1 MKNTTSRIFAA
12 TVAAAL
18 ASTAIAQITPDPTGV
33 NLFVAPSAA
42 NAANYSAA
50 LGPGAGVNNNLYF
63 DSAANAPSVFVSSG
77 AFTSG
82 FPVVPFLPGGGTLKT
97 IFLGESAGSLN
108 DFGYVVAGSNLALAA
123 SYLPLATNID
133 NNSSGISSGYE
144 TYVNYSAG
152 QTLDF
157 WVNNPGTL
165 APGGAYFAFGP
176 QTSAFAEGD
185 ATSHVRYTWINVT
198 TEYFNGVGIV
208 TGPVSTLVIAFED
221 LREDDGLPGNAPV
234 PVDGDYTDFIVAFQ
248 FLPTQVPVPEP
259 STYGLM
265 GAAALLGLVGY
276 RRFKASKKVA

>member
-1 MKNTTSRIFAA
+1 MKNTTSRILAA

-18 ASTAIAQITPDPTGV
+18 ASTAIAQITPDPVGP

-42 NAANYSAA
+42 NALNYSGSL
-50 LGPGAGVNNNLYF
+50 LGQLYF
-63 DSAANAPSVFVSSG
+63 DSGANAPSPYVNNTMPGVT
-77 AFTSG
+77 FTAG
-82 FPVVPFLPGGGTLKT
+82 FPVVPFLPAGGTIKT

-123 SYLPLATNID
+123 SYKPLSTNID
-133 NNSSGISSGYE
+133 NNTGGIASGYE
-144 TYVNYSAG
+144 AYINYAAG
-152 QTLDF
+152 TTLDF

-176 QTSAFAEGD
+176 TTSAFAEGD
-185 ATSHVRYTWINVT
+185 ATSHVKYTWTNVT
-198 TEYFNGVGIV
+198 TEYFNGVSMV
-208 TGPVSTLVIAFED
+208 TAPVSTLVIAFED
-221 LREDDGLPGNAPV
+221 LREDDGLPGSAPV

>member
-42 NAANYSAA
+42 NAASYNAT
-50 LGPGAGVNNNLYF
+50 LGAGAGVNNLYF

-77 AFTSG
+77 AFTAG
-82 FPVVPFLPGGGTLKT
+82 FPVVPFLPGGGTIKT

-108 DFGYVVAGSNLALAA
+108 DFGYVVAGSNLALVA
-123 SYLPLATNID
+123 SYKPLVTDVD
-133 NNSSGISSGYE
+133 NNSGGVASGYE
-144 TYVNYSAG
+144 TYVNYAAG
-152 QTLDF
+152 AKLDF

-198 TEYFNGVGIV
+198 TEYFNGVSMV
-208 TGPVSTLVIAFED
+208 TTPVSTLVIAFED

-259 STYGLM
+259 STYGLI
-265 GAAALLGLVGY
+265 AALSMVGVVFA
-276 RRFKASKKVA
+276 RRFIKSKKA